1 MFTKKKSICVKIATR
16 LHLEVFSFNYLRIV
30 GEKYRKKS
38 LVRLFSSLISMFSRK
53 KKKHC
58 SEIEHLSGLE
68 AEPKHPEVTALS
80 PTYHFIFG
88 N

>member
-1 MFTKKKSICVKIATR
+1 MKIATT

>member
-1 MFTKKKSICVKIATR
+1 MKIATR

-38 LVRLFSSLISMFSRK
+38 LVRLFSSLLSMFSRK

-68 AEPKHPEVTALS
+68 AKPKHPEVTALS
-80 PTYHFIFG
+80 PTYYFIFG

>member
-1 MFTKKKSICVKIATR
+1 MKIATT

-80 PTYHFIFG
+80 PTYYFIFG